1 MNLLYL
7 LLIHFF
13 IIKKSISEI
22 INNNRIENAL
32 KQVISSIENIPT
44 TKDSIEFR
52 YEKYLIICNNIRI
65 INANTENI
73 TINNASQ
80 TEQDDY
86 YLYSLENIQ
95 FTFIFDIKFFH
106 SDVFSFEEKD
116 NFIEVNCPQINYKY
130 NYKCDSINLNY
141 LDISEFFNISINRD
155 TGIDSLN
162 FYKDAKQRNKC
173 LCKNES
179 EIEYLEEYPDD
190 FIVNFLENFLNNDL
204 SIIEKNDILL
214 CYDIRM
220 IFDRILM
227 RIDNLKNRS
236 NILEFKFVKINK
248 ILIPFDK
255 IETLKYEGKNK
266 LIINQM
272 QFFGIFSLFSYNKEY
287 EFKFE
292 LNEKENQKIELFNHS
307 LNFNF
312 TNISIETNFDEKTRS
327 KSEIIESLKFIFME
341 NYTKILQKATDE
353 YYSSYN
359 L

>member
-32 KQVISSIENIPT
+32 KQVISSTENIPT
-44 TKDSIEFR
+44 IKDSIEFR
-52 YEKYLIICNNIRI
+52 YEKYSIICNNIRI
-65 INANTENI
+65 ISADMENI
-73 TINNASQ
+73 SINNSSQ

-86 YLYSLENIQ
+86 YLYSLENIK
-95 FTFIFDIKFFH
+95 FTFIFDIKIDH
-106 SDVFSFEEKD
+106 NDSFSFEEKD
-116 NFIEVNCPQINYKY
+116 NFMEVNCPEINYKY
-130 NYKCDSINLNY
+130 NYKCDSIHLNY
-141 LDISEFFNISINRD
+141 LDISESFIISINSD

-162 FYKDAKQRNKC
+162 YYKDAKQRNKC

-179 EIEYLEEYPDD
+179 EIEYLEEYPDAY
-190 FIVNFLENFLNNDL
+190 IVNFLENLLYHDL

-214 CYDIRM
+214 CYDIN
-220 IFDRILM
+220 IFFDKILM

-236 NILEFKFVKINK
+236 NILEFEYVKINK

-255 IETLKYEGKNK
+255 IETLKYDEINK
-266 LIINQM
+266 LIINKM
-272 QFFGIFSLFSYNKEY
+272 QFFGIFILFAYNKEY

-312 TNISIETNFDEKTRS
+312 NNISVETNFDEKTRS
-327 KSEIIESLKFIFME
+327 KNEVIESLKFIFME
-341 NYTKILQKATDE
+341 NYTKILQNATDE
-353 YYSSYN
+353 YYNSYK